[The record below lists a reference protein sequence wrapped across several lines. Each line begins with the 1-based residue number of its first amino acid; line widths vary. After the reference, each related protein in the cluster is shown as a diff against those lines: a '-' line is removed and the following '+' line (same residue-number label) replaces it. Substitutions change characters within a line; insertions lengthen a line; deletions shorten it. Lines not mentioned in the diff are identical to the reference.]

1 MGDDHWP
8 CGIEVNRATL
18 ETFLRD
24 HNSQGYSALLTTTH
38 ITMTAPTAASSSEM
52 TTPGVPPVPTSFAL
66 FKAFFFIGLTGFG
79 GVLPW
84 ARRMLVERLGWLT
97 SREFA
102 ELLPLAQ
109 LLPGPNVAN
118 IATVLGRQYRGAKGA
133 AVAVFALYLAP
144 TIITIG
150 VGYAYA
156 RWGHAPVTAHLFAGL
171 MPAATGLVI
180 ATVLKL
186 VTSLPRG
193 VASIVLVAA
202 TFISIALMKIPLL
215 IVLAVLGPLGTI
227 TMLWRAQKD

>member
-1 MGDDHWP
+1 MTAHTIDEVP
-8 CGIEVNRATL
+8 SAPAISEVN
-18 ETFLRD
+18 
-24 HNSQGYSALLTTTH
+24 
-38 ITMTAPTAASSSEM
+38 ASG
-52 TTPGVPPVPTSFAL
+52 TPPVPTSFAL

-84 ARRMLVERLGWLT
+84 ARRMLVERLGWL
-97 SREFA
+97 SNREFA

-118 IATVLGRQYRGAKGA
+118 IATVLGRQYHGAKGA
-133 AVAVFALYLAP
+133 AIAVFALYLAP

-150 VGYAYA
+150 IGYAYA
-156 RWGHAPVTAHLFAGL
+156 RWGHAAITAHLFAGL

-193 VASIVLVAA
+193 AASILLVAA
-202 TFISIALMKIPLL
+202 TFIAIAVMKLPLL
-215 IVLAVLGPLGTI
+215 LVLAVLGPLGTI
-227 TMLWRAQKD
+227 AMLRRARKE

>member
-1 MGDDHWP
+1 
-8 CGIEVNRATL
+8 
-18 ETFLRD
+18 
-24 HNSQGYSALLTTTH
+24 
-38 ITMTAPTAASSSEM
+38 MTAHTIHELSP
-52 TTPGVPPVPTSFAL
+52 VPVAGEADETGLPLVPTSFAL

-84 ARRMLVERLGWLT
+84 ARRMLVERLGWL
-97 SREFA
+97 SNREFA

-133 AVAVFALYLAP
+133 AIAVFALYLAP

-150 VGYAYA
+150 IGYAYA
-156 RWGHAPVTAHLFAGL
+156 RWGHAAITAHLFAGL

-193 VASIVLVAA
+193 AASIALVAA
-202 TFISIALMKIPLL
+202 TFIGMAMMKLPLL
-215 IVLAVLGPLGTI
+215 LVLAVLGPLGTI
-227 TMLWRAQKD
+227 AMLRRSGKG

>member
-150 VGYAYA
+150 IGYAYA

-227 TMLWRAQKD
+227 TMLRRAQKD

>member
-1 MGDDHWP
+1 M
-8 CGIEVNRATL
+8 
-18 ETFLRD
+18 
-24 HNSQGYSALLTTTH
+24 
-38 ITMTAPTAASSSEM
+38 
-52 TTPGVPPVPTSFAL
+52 PTSFAL

-97 SREFA
+97 NREFA

-133 AVAVFALYLAP
+133 AIAVFGLYLAP

-150 VGYAYA
+150 IGYAYA
-156 RWGHAPVTAHLFAGL
+156 RWGHAAITAHLFAGL

-186 VTSLPRG
+186 VTSLPRS

-202 TFISIALMKIPLL
+202 TFIAH
-215 IVLAVLGPLGTI
+215 
-227 TMLWRAQKD
+227 RAS

>member
-1 MGDDHWP
+1 
-8 CGIEVNRATL
+8 
-18 ETFLRD
+18 
-24 HNSQGYSALLTTTH
+24 
-38 ITMTAPTAASSSEM
+38 MTAHTIHEISPAAASSNEVNIC
-52 TTPGVPPVPTSFAL
+52 GAPPVPTSFAL

-97 SREFA
+97 NREFA

-133 AVAVFALYLAP
+133 AMAVFGLYLAP
-144 TIITIG
+144 TVITIG
-150 VGYAYA
+150 IGYAYA
-156 RWGHAPVTAHLFAGL
+156 RWGHAPITAHLFAGL

-193 VASIVLVAA
+193 AASIVLVAA
-202 TFISIALMKIPLL
+202 TFIAIAIMKIPLL
-215 IVLAVLGPLGTI
+215 IVLAVLGPLGTLF
-227 TMLWRAQKD
+227 MLRRARKE

>member
-1 MGDDHWP
+1 
-8 CGIEVNRATL
+8 
-18 ETFLRD
+18 
-24 HNSQGYSALLTTTH
+24 
-38 ITMTAPTAASSSEM
+38 MTAHTIDEIPPAATASSEANTCGM
-52 TTPGVPPVPTSFAL
+52 PPTPTSFAL

-97 SREFA
+97 NREFA

-133 AVAVFALYLAP
+133 AIAVFGLYLAP

-150 VGYAYA
+150 LGYAYA
-156 RWGHAPVTAHLFAGL
+156 RWGHAPVTAHLFSGL

-186 VTSLPRG
+186 VASLPRG
-193 VASIVLVAA
+193 AASIVLVAA
-202 TFISIALMKIPLL
+202 TFIAIAIMKLPLL

-227 TMLWRAQKD
+227 AMLRRARKN

>member
-1 MGDDHWP
+1 MTAHTFDEIP
-8 CGIEVNRATL
+8 PAVTVVSEVN
-18 ETFLRD
+18 TF
-24 HNSQGYSALLTTTH
+24 A
-38 ITMTAPTAASSSEM
+38 
-52 TTPGVPPVPTSFAL
+52 VPPVPTSFAL
-66 FKAFFFIGLTGFG
+66 FKAFFLIGLTGFG

-97 SREFA
+97 NREFA

-133 AVAVFALYLAP
+133 AIAVFGLYLAP

-156 RWGHAPVTAHLFAGL
+156 RWGHAAITARLFAGL

-193 VASIVLVAA
+193 AASIVLVAG
-202 TFISIALMKIPLL
+202 TFIAIAIMKLPLL

-227 TMLWRAQKD
+227 AMLRRARKE

>member
-1 MGDDHWP
+1 
-8 CGIEVNRATL
+8 
-18 ETFLRD
+18 
-24 HNSQGYSALLTTTH
+24 
-38 ITMTAPTAASSSEM
+38 MTAHTISEIPPAATVASELN
-52 TTPGVPPVPTSFAL
+52 TFAAPPVPTSFAL
-66 FKAFFFIGLTGFG
+66 FKAFFLIGLTGFG

-97 SREFA
+97 NREFA

-133 AVAVFALYLAP
+133 AIAVFGLYLAP

-156 RWGHAPVTAHLFAGL
+156 RWGHATITAHLFAGL

-193 VASIVLVAA
+193 AASIVLVAG
-202 TFISIALMKIPLL
+202 TFIAIAIMKLPLL

-227 TMLWRAQKD
+227 AMLRRARKE

>member
-1 MGDDHWP
+1 MTPQTIH
-8 CGIEVNRATL
+8 EM
-18 ETFLRD
+18 
-24 HNSQGYSALLTTTH
+24 SSA
-38 ITMTAPTAASSSEM
+38 AAASEVH
-52 TTPGVPPVPTSFAL
+52 TPGMPPVPTEFAL

-133 AVAVFALYLAP
+133 AVAVFGLYLAP

-156 RWGHAPVTAHLFAGL
+156 RWGHAPITAHLFAGL

-193 VASIVLVAA
+193 VASIVLVTA
-202 TFISIALMKIPLL
+202 TFIAIAIMKLPLL
-215 IVLAVLGPLGTI
+215 LVLAVLGPLATI
-227 TMLWRAQKD
+227 AMLRRARKE

>member
-1 MGDDHWP
+1 M
-8 CGIEVNRATL
+8 NT
-18 ETFLRD
+18 
-24 HNSQGYSALLTTTH
+24 S
-38 ITMTAPTAASSSEM
+38 
-52 TTPGVPPVPTSFAL
+52 GVPPVPTSFAL

-84 ARRMLVERLGWLT
+84 ARRMLVERLRWLT
-97 SREFA
+97 NREFA

-133 AVAVFALYLAP
+133 AIAVFGLYLAP

-150 VGYAYA
+150 IAYAYA

-186 VTSLPRG
+186 VTSLPRS
-193 VASIVLVAA
+193 VASVVLVAA
-202 TFISIALMKIPLL
+202 TFIGIAIMKIPLL
-215 IVLAVLGPLGTI
+215 IVLAVLGPLATI
-227 TMLWRAQKD
+227 AMLRRAREA

>member
-1 MGDDHWP
+1 MTSP
-8 CGIEVNRATL
+8 TIRELAAAATSASEVNA
-18 ETFLRD
+18 
-24 HNSQGYSALLTTTH
+24 SG
-38 ITMTAPTAASSSEM
+38 APH
-52 TTPGVPPVPTSFAL
+52 VPTSFAL

-84 ARRMLVERLGWLT
+84 ARRMLVERLGWLS

-133 AVAVFALYLAP
+133 AIAVFGLYLAP
-144 TIITIG
+144 TIITICI
-150 VGYAYA
+150 GYAYA
-156 RWGHAPVTAHLFAGL
+156 RWGHATITEHLFAGL

-193 VASIVLVAA
+193 ATSIVLVAA
-202 TFISIALMKIPLL
+202 TFIAIALLKIPLL

-227 TMLWRAQKD
+227 AMLRRTKE

>member
-1 MGDDHWP
+1 
-8 CGIEVNRATL
+8 
-18 ETFLRD
+18 
-24 HNSQGYSALLTTTH
+24 
-38 ITMTAPTAASSSEM
+38 MTAQTIQEISPVPAMSEANAS
-52 TTPGVPPVPTSFAL
+52 GAPPVPTSFAL
-66 FKAFFFIGLTGFG
+66 FKAFFLIGLTGFG

-97 SREFA
+97 NREFA

-133 AVAVFALYLAP
+133 AIAVFGLYLAP

-156 RWGHAPVTAHLFAGL
+156 RWGHAAITAHLFAGL

-193 VASIVLVAA
+193 AASVVLVTA
-202 TFISIALMKIPLL
+202 TFIAIAIMKLPLL
-215 IVLAVLGPLGTI
+215 LVLAVLGPLGTI
-227 TMLWRAQKD
+227 AVLRRARKE

>member
-1 MGDDHWP
+1 
-8 CGIEVNRATL
+8 
-18 ETFLRD
+18 
-24 HNSQGYSALLTTTH
+24 
-38 ITMTAPTAASSSEM
+38 MTAHTICETSPAAASSSEM
-52 TTPGVPPVPTSFAL
+52 NTSGVPPVPTSFAL

-84 ARRMLVERLGWLT
+84 ARRMLVERVGWLT
-97 SREFA
+97 NSEFA

-118 IATVLGRQYRGAKGA
+118 IATVLGRQYHGAKGA
-133 AVAVFALYLAP
+133 AIAVFGLYLAP

-150 VGYAYA
+150 IAYAYA
-156 RWGHAPVTAHLFAGL
+156 RWGHAAITEHLFAGL

-186 VTSLPRG
+186 VTSLPRS
-193 VASIVLVAA
+193 VTSIVLVAA
-202 TFISIALMKIPLL
+202 TFIGIALMKIPLL

-227 TMLWRAQKD
+227 AMLRRARKD